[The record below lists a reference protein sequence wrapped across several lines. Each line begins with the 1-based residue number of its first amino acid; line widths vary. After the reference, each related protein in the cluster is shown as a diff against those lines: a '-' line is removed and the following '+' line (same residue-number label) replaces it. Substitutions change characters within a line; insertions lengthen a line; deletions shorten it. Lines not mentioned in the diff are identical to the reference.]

1 MKTDVNLENDYSL
14 HNLNNFNKTFD
25 VDINN
30 DIMNRYIKLVIEY
43 LKFIFE
49 NIKIQNLTH
58 SKFIIIRGL
67 ETITNVFNVILY
79 YTKNIDITYFQSQ
92 KSFYYYIEFIGQIT
106 EEQHTFLHL
115 SSRDATIYVYKK
127 TFYEINNDFRKNILK
142 PTNEIIEKFDL
153 INEYIK
159 IYKIILFKIINYE
172 SKFNLER
179 INIFEIFCN
188 KLNNLKMVNIENIE
202 NIENIYNLELIINI
216 FDKKINNID
225 TFFEIILLYLNKINK
240 KINKIKKNKEK
251 LYSDDFELY
260 IKEPSNKFI
269 TWFIS

>member
-1 MKTDVNLENDYSL
+1 MKPEINLENDYSL

-30 DIMNRYIKLVIEY
+30 NIMNKYIKLVIEY
-43 LKFIFE
+43 LKFIVE

-67 ETITNVFNVILY
+67 ETITNVFNIVLY

-127 TFYEINNDFRKNILK
+127 TFYEINNDFRKNISK
-142 PTNEIIEKFDL
+142 PSNEIIEKFDL
-153 INEYIK
+153 TNEYIK
-159 IYKIILFKIINYE
+159 IYKIVLFKIINYD
-172 SKFNLER
+172 STLNLER

-188 KLNNLKMVNIENIE
+188 KLNNLKMNSIENIC
-202 NIENIYNLELIINI
+202 NLELIINI

-225 TFFEIILLYLNKINK
+225 TFFEII
-240 KINKIKKNKEK
+240 
-251 LYSDDFELY
+251 
-260 IKEPSNKFI
+260 
-269 TWFIS
+269 